1 MNKKV
6 IILRGCSGAGKSTV
20 AHLFGGKSVICTADD
35 FFYDEKGI
43 YNFDAFKLSDAH
55 TACRLKFVTA
65 IHDDSIET
73 IIVAN
78 TNTQEKEFDF
88 YLDYAKQHDIMY
100 FSLVIENRHGNE
112 NVHSVPNYV
121 LERQRDNI
129 IQNLR
134 LI

>member
-1 MNKKV
+1 MSKKV

-20 AHLFGGKSVICTADD
+20 AHLFSGKSVICTADD
-35 FFYDEKGI
+35 FFYDEKGV
-43 YNFDAFKLSDAH
+43 YNFDASKLSDAH
-55 TACRLKFVTA
+55 TDCRLKFVTA
-65 IHDDSIET
+65 IHDDSIDT

-88 YLDYAKQHDIMY
+88 YLDYAKQLDIMY

-112 NVHSVPNYV
+112 NVHGVPNYV